1 MSLINN
7 IDSQIPTEQKVN
19 LDYSSTES
27 SSESSVQPLIANSKN
42 SVFLQP
48 GVSYGN
54 DQPYFVPIDSLRQ
67 DAKNILADL
76 SKFLKDL
83 ETLLKQVNLDPLNNP
98 SLEEAHT
105 YVWNQINKIDHPF
118 PKIEIQGYVG
128 ELKYPTPPFIC
139 FDQYL
144 YAEGVQTRGY
154 RKFIREYDNLIS
166 NTTFGHIY
174 DFREIIKYLINE
186 INCIIFINFFIKI

>member
-27 SSESSVQPLIANSKN
+27 SSKSSIQPSVKN
-42 SVFLQP
+42 SVNSIYSQP

-54 DQPYFVPIDSLRQ
+54 DQPYFVPIDLLRQ
-67 DAKNILADL
+67 DSKNILTDL

-83 ETLLKQVNLDPLNNP
+83 ETLLKQVNLDPLNNA

-105 YVWNQINKIDHPF
+105 YVWNQINKIDHTY
-118 PKIEIQGYVG
+118 PKIEIEGYVG

-144 YAEGVQTRGY
+144 YAEGVNTR
-154 RKFIREYDNLIS
+154 
-166 NTTFGHIY
+166 
-174 DFREIIKYLINE
+174 
-186 INCIIFINFFIKI
+186 